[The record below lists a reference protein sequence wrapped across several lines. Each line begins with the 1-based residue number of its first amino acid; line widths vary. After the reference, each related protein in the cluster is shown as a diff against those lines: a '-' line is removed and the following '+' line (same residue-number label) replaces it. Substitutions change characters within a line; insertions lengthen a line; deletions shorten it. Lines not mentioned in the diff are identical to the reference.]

1 MKRHVCVIGLLI
13 ILLLSVTIV
22 SAQERFQAGL
32 NFMVGSP
39 QGEFKDNVSNVGLG
53 LSADFLFNIAQ
64 SPLHLGA
71 NMGFMVYGHDTREEP
86 WSTTIPDVKVDVET
100 TNSLFDMQLMARLQ
114 NPQGKVRPYFDGYF
128 GFNYLFTETSV
139 KDQDDYEEIAS
150 STNFDD
156 FTMCYGVGAGTF
168 IKVHEGVNEADKP
181 YGVYID
187 LGVRYIMGNEAE
199 YLKEG
204 SIEIDDNHKLNY
216 DVQKSTTDLLT
227 FHLGVA
233 FTF

>member
-1 MKRHVCVIGLLI
+1 MKRHVFVISLI
-13 ILLLSVTIV
+13 VVMLFSVSFV
-22 SAQERFQAGL
+22 SAQERFQAGATL
-32 NFMVGSP
+32 MVGSP
-39 QGEFKDNVSNVGLG
+39 QGEFRDHVSNLGVG
-53 LSADFLFNIAQ
+53 LSADFLFRVGQ

-71 NMGFMVYGHDTREEP
+71 NLGFLVYGHDTREEP

-114 NPQGKVRPYFDGYF
+114 SSQGGVRPYFDGF
-128 GFNYLFTETSV
+128 AGFNYLSTETKV

-156 FTMCYGVGAGTF
+156 FAFCYGIGSGLF

-204 SIEIDDNHKLNY
+204 SINIDDNHKVNY

-227 FHLGVA
+227 FHLGVG